1 MENEFITIARF
12 NRLMDAYLTACRIES
27 EGIECFLP
35 DEMLAKS
42 GHNHLTGTSEIR
54 LQVKKENAVE
64 ALKILNKKPNEA
76 FLNEEDFKND

>member
-12 NRLMDAYLTACRIES
+12 NRLMDAYLVASRIES

-42 GHNHLTGTSEIR
+42 GYHHLIGTSQVR
-54 LQVKKENAVE
+54 LQVKKENMFE
-64 ALKILNKKPNEA
+64 ALEILNEKPSETFSN
-76 FLNEEDFKND
+76 

>member
-12 NRLMDAYLTACRIES
+12 NRLMDAYLVASRIES

-42 GHNHLTGTSEIR
+42 GHHHLIGTSQVR
-54 LQVKKENAVE
+54 LQLKKENMFE
-64 ALKILNKKPNEA
+64 ALEILNEKPSETFSN
-76 FLNEEDFKND
+76 